1 MLKKI
6 LCSAFMFM
14 IVTSGMTIADDT
26 ELYLID
32 STVRSGKRPQV
43 LFIFDNSGSMS
54 TEDQNAV
61 SSYCSATAQAA
72 RTCAY
77 ADGFTSYLAGYSGYI
92 SGNGIYWNAGGID
105 NTSNMPV
112 PDVPTDSRR
121 FYADNNNCNKAAIA
135 LVERG
140 RYTGY
145 LREFKSS
152 GQSGKWYPLADN
164 EGFNTG
170 QVVDC
175 HQDIVESDPK
185 NPGRKK
191 QGGGTVAFADG
202 YPIDNKTMYS
212 TDRDQSL
219 TNTDF
224 GIGSPVTLYT
234 AHYLVW
240 YQWVTKTED
249 GQNSG
254 GTGTRLE
261 VAKEA
266 LSTALTGLAIPID
279 AGVAIFNLNY
289 PEEFMIDGGR
299 IVYDI
304 AEMTST
310 NQTNL
315 ISLIKNMPAQTNTP
329 LCETL
334 YEAHQYFSGGAV
346 TFGNKDS
353 NAQGSY
359 KIDGYVPNS
368 PPSILSSGN
377 YSTPF
382 KKCPDTAYIIYITDG
397 EPTLDSAA
405 DGAIASLTAS
415 AKVAGNYTPFNFT
428 NSKNQPQTSSLP
440 ALASY
445 MYNNDMVAGVKDA
458 AGVDNK
464 QNVRLFTIG
473 FSDGADAAAA
483 LLEEA
488 AFRGGNP
495 RNQATGISKGYYVA
509 KNGLD
514 LVQAMDDAL
523 KSILAVDSS
532 FTSPSIASNNFDK
545 TQTYN
550 SAYFAMFL
558 PGQGPRWSGNLK
570 KLKVTSSGE
579 IVGPGGTIKAID
591 ANGNIASTTCT
602 YWNTCVGANVDGNKV
617 TSGGVLP
624 WLREAALKI
633 NGKTR
638 TIYTNSGS
646 SLSNIENV
654 SSSSMYSL
662 LGSPV
667 TNSESTSVRQH
678 LDWLYGVDV
687 DDDDRDGSIADA
699 REDVMGDPLHSKP
712 LAINFGASST
722 SLDVRILVG
731 TNQGLVHMFKDS
743 DTGSKD
749 YSVGS
754 VAESWAFIPAELLSN
769 VPKLKDNLPTGEH
782 SVYGMDLSPVAYTK
796 TDATGKVNKAWAFL
810 GMRRGGMS
818 YYALDVTSPDAPSF
832 KWKIDTNTSGLE
844 QLGQTWSEPLVTF
857 IPGVEGPVLILG
869 GGMAT
874 SDGTGEAIYIVN
886 ADTGAY
892 ISKFTAT
899 GMNSVVSK
907 VAVLDSNN
915 DGVTDRIYA
924 TDIGGNVWRMDLPSA
939 DKDGWS
945 IFKFA
950 SISTDSAPNNRMFF
964 AEPAVAQT
972 QFSNVHSVSGELS
985 YQSIPYD
992 AVTIGTGNRTK
1003 PASDKVT
1010 KDMFF
1015 VFQDRNVVT
1024 KTFSGTD
1031 IPAALGVGE
1040 LYDVT
1045 TAAPESDNVA
1055 FGGKRG
1061 WYYSLAVA
1069 GEKSLSASLIFDGKV
1084 YFTSFIPPTNEQV
1097 DFDAGI
1103 CGFPG
1108 QGRLYVF
1115 DLHRGTRSYS
1125 ELYYEIGERVPD
1137 TPTIIVTSSPNPSP
1151 NPDPEPGP
1159 GSDDGSVR
1167 LIVGCG
1173 EVVNGEC
1180 KGTIQI
1186 GSGLTT
1192 NSIYYHLDESN

>member
-1 MLKKI
+1 M
-6 LCSAFMFM
+6 AT
-14 IVTSGMTIADDT
+14 VVASGATIADDT
-26 ELYLID
+26 ELYLIN
-32 STVRSGKRPQV
+32 SGIQTGKRPQV

-61 SSYCSATAQAA
+61 SSYCSAEGLSAG
-72 RTCAY
+72 TCEY
-77 ADGFTSYLAGYSGYI
+77 ADGFEEYLAGYSGYI
-92 SGNGIYWNAGGID
+92 SEKGIYWNAGGID
-105 NTSNMPV
+105 NTSSMPV
-112 PDVPTDSRR
+112 PDVPKDSRR
-121 FYADNNNCNKAAIA
+121 FYGDNNNCNKAAIA
-135 LVERG
+135 LNERG

-152 GQSGKWYPLADN
+152 GKTGKWYSLADN

-170 QVVDC
+170 QIVDC
-175 HQDIVESDPK
+175 HQDILESDAN
-185 NPGRKK
+185 NPGLQK

-202 YPIDNKTMYS
+202 YPIDDKKMY
-212 TDRDQSL
+212 TDGASDSDRTQSL
-219 TNTDF
+219 ENTDF
-224 GIGSPVTLYT
+224 GSGSPVTLYT

-266 LSTALTGLAIPID
+266 LSTALTGLSIPID

-289 PEEFMIDGGR
+289 PYEYEIDGGR

-304 AEMTST
+304 AEMTSA
-310 NQTNL
+310 NQNSL
-315 ISLIKNMPAQTNTP
+315 ISLIKDMPAQTNTP

-353 NAQGSY
+353 NAKGYYS
-359 KIDGYVPNS
+359 IDGYVPNS

-397 EPTLDSAA
+397 APTLDSAA
-405 DGAIASLTAS
+405 DSAITSLVAS
-415 AKVAGNYTPFNFT
+415 AKESGDYSSFNFT
-428 NSKNQPQTSSLP
+428 NSQGKTQTSYLP

-445 MYNNDMVAGVKDA
+445 MYNNDMVVGNKDTT
-458 AGVDNK
+458 GVDNK

-473 FSDGADAAAA
+473 FSDGADVAAA

-495 RNQATGISKGYYVA
+495 RDQTTGISKGYYVA

-514 LVQAMDDAL
+514 LVKAMDDAL

-558 PGQGPRWSGNLK
+558 PSDGPRWSGNLK
-570 KLKVTSSGE
+570 KLKVTSSGS

-591 ANGNIASTTCT
+591 ANGNIAANICT
-602 YWNTCVGANVDGNKV
+602 YWNACSGANVDGNKV

-624 WLREAALKI
+624 ALRTALK
-633 NGKTR
+633 NR
-638 TIYTNSGS
+638 SIYTNNGN
-646 SLSNIENV
+646 SLLSIEDV

-667 TNSESTSVRQH
+667 SGSQSTAVREH

-687 DDDDRDGSIADA
+687 DDDDGDGSITDA

-712 LAINFGASST
+712 LAINFGPSST

-731 TNQGLVHMFKDS
+731 TNQGIVHMFEDS
-743 DTGSKD
+743 DAGSDD
-749 YSVGS
+749 YSIGAVK
-754 VAESWAFIPAELLSN
+754 ESWAFIPAELLSN
-769 VPKLKDNLPTGEH
+769 LPKLKDNLPTGEH
-782 SVYGMDLSPVAYTK
+782 SVYGMDLSPVAYTE
-796 TDATGKVNKAWAFL
+796 TDATGKVNKAWVYL

-818 YYALDVTSPDAPSF
+818 YYALDITNPDAPKY
-832 KWKIDTNTSGLE
+832 KWKIDSNTSGLE

-857 IPGVEGPVLILG
+857 IPGVEDPVLIIG
-869 GGMAT
+869 GGMAS
-874 SDGTGEAIYIVN
+874 SDGTGEAVYIVN

-892 ISKFTAT
+892 ISHFTSSD
-899 GMNSVVSK
+899 MNSVVSR

-915 DGVTDRIYA
+915 DGITDRIYA

-939 DKDGWS
+939 TSGDWS

-950 SISTDSAPNNRMFF
+950 SISTGSSPNNRMFF

-972 QFSNVHSVSGELS
+972 QFNNIHSESGELS

-992 AVTIGTGNRTK
+992 AVTVGTGNRTK
-1003 PASDKVT
+1003 PASDKIT
-1010 KDMFF
+1010 NDMFF

-1024 KTFSGTD
+1024 KTFQDTD
-1031 IPAALGVGE
+1031 IPAALTLAD

-1045 TAAPESDNVA
+1045 AAAPVSDSDNVA
-1055 FGGKRG
+1055 FGSKRG

-1084 YFTSFIPPTNEQV
+1084 YFTSFIPPTNEGV
-1097 DFDAGI
+1097 DPDAGI
-1103 CGFPG
+1103 CSFSG

-1137 TPTIIVTSSPNPSP
+1137 TPQIVI
-1151 NPDPEPGP
+1151 PEPELGEDSNAYII
-1159 GSDDGSVR
+1159 G
-1167 LIVGCG
+1167 VGKG
-1173 EVVNGEC
+1173 ECANGEC
-1180 KGTIQI
+1180 SGTIEL
-1186 GSGLTT
+1186 GSGLST
-1192 NSIYYHLDESN
+1192 NRIYYHLDENN

>member
-1 MLKKI
+1 MMLKKI
-6 LCSAFMFM
+6 LCSAVVA
-14 IVTSGMTIADDT
+14 ITVASGMSIADDT
-26 ELYLID
+26 ELYLINTD
-32 STVRSGKRPQV
+32 IKTGKRPQV

-61 SSYCSATAQAA
+61 SSYCSAEAKLAG
-72 RTCAY
+72 TCQY
-77 ADGFTSYLAGYSGYI
+77 AEGFEDYLAGYSGYI
-92 SGNGIYWNAGGID
+92 SEKGIYWNAGGID

-112 PDVPTDSRR
+112 PDVPRDSRR
-121 FYADNNNCNKAAIA
+121 FYANNNNCNKAATA
-135 LVERG
+135 LLERG

-152 GQSGKWYPLADN
+152 GKTGKWYPLADN

-175 HQDIVESDPK
+175 HQDILESDPK

-191 QGGGTVAFADG
+191 QGGGTVAFDDG
-202 YPIDNKTMYS
+202 YPIDSKSMYS
-212 TDRDQSL
+212 SDRNESIN
-219 TNTDF
+219 NTDF
-224 GIGSPVTLYT
+224 GAGSPVTLYT

-240 YQWVTKTED
+240 NQWVTKTDE
-249 GQNSG
+249 GQSSG

-261 VAKEA
+261 VAKDA
-266 LSTALTGLAIPID
+266 LETALTGLAIPID

-289 PEEFMIDGGR
+289 PFENEIDGGR

-304 AEMTST
+304 AEMTT
-310 NQTNL
+310 ANQDNL
-315 ISLIKNMPAQTNTP
+315 ISLVKDMPAQTNTP

-334 YEAHQYFSGGAV
+334 FEAHQYFSGSAV
-346 TFGNKDS
+346 TFGNKDA
-353 NAQGSY
+353 NPKGSY
-359 KIDGYVPNS
+359 KIDGYEPNT

-397 EPTLDSAA
+397 APTLDSAA
-405 DGAIASLTAS
+405 DGAIASLTAN
-415 AKVAGNYTPFNFT
+415 AKEAGDYGAFDFI
-428 NSKNQPQTSSLP
+428 NSRGKTQTSYLP

-445 MYNNDMVAGVKDA
+445 MYNNDMVIGNKDA
-458 AGVDNK
+458 SGVDNK

-473 FSDGADAAAA
+473 FSDGAEAAAA

-495 RNQATGISKGYYVA
+495 RNQTTGISEGYYVA

-514 LVQAMDDAL
+514 LVEAMDDAL

-558 PGQGPRWSGNLK
+558 PGKGPRWSGNLK
-570 KLKVTSSGE
+570 KLKVTSSGS
-579 IVGPGGTIKAID
+579 IVAPGGTIKAID
-591 ANGNIASTTCT
+591 ANGNIAANICT
-602 YWNTCVGANVDGNKV
+602 FWNSCSGANVDGNKV

-624 WLREAALKI
+624 AIRTALK
-633 NGKTR
+633 NR
-638 TIYTNSGS
+638 NIYTNNSS
-646 SLSNIENV
+646 SLLDIEDV
-654 SSSSMYSL
+654 SSSAMYSL
-662 LGSPV
+662 LGSPAAASQ
-667 TNSESTSVRQH
+667 TTSVREH

-687 DDDDRDGSIADA
+687 DDDDGDGSMTDV

-712 LAINFGASST
+712 LAINFGASSS
-722 SLDVRILVG
+722 SLDVRIIVG

-743 DTGSKD
+743 DAGSDD

-754 VAESWAFIPAELLSN
+754 VKESWAFIPSELISN
-769 VPKLKDNLPTGEH
+769 LPTLKDNLPTGEH
-782 SVYGMDLSPVAYTK
+782 SVYGMDLSPVAYTE
-796 TDATGKVNKAWAFL
+796 TDSSGKVNKAWVYL

-818 YYALDVTSPDAPSF
+818 YYALDITNPDTPKY
-832 KWKIDTNTSGLE
+832 KWKIDSNTSGLE
-844 QLGQTWSEPLVTF
+844 ELGQTWSEPLVTF
-857 IPGVEGPVLILG
+857 IPGVEGPVLIIG
-869 GGMAT
+869 GGMAS
-874 SDGTGEAIYIVN
+874 SDGTGEAVYIIN
-886 ADTGAY
+886 ADTGAF
-892 ISKFTAT
+892 ISKFTSAD
-899 GMNSVVSK
+899 MSSVVSK

-915 DGVTDRIYA
+915 DGITDRVYA
-924 TDIGGNVWRMDLPSA
+924 TDIGGNVWRMDMPST
-939 DKDGWS
+939 DKSDWS

-950 SISTDSAPNNRMFF
+950 SIGTGSAPNNRMFF

-972 QFSNVHSVSGELS
+972 QFSNIHSESGELS

-992 AVTIGTGNRTK
+992 AVTVGTGNRTK
-1003 PASDKVT
+1003 PASDKIT
-1010 KDMFF
+1010 NDMFY

-1024 KTFSGTD
+1024 KTFTGTD
-1031 IPAALGVGE
+1031 APASLGVSD

-1045 TAAPESDNVA
+1045 ASAPVSDDDNVV

-1061 WYYSLAVA
+1061 WYYSLSMT

-1084 YFTSFIPPTNEQV
+1084 YFTSFIPPTNEDV
-1097 DFDAGI
+1097 DLDAGI
-1103 CGFPG
+1103 CGFSG

-1137 TPTIIVTSSPNPSP
+1137 TPQIVI
-1151 NPDPEPGP
+1151 PEPETGEDSKAYII
-1159 GSDDGSVR
+1159 G
-1167 LIVGCG
+1167 VGKG
-1173 EVVNGEC
+1173 ECENGEC
-1180 KGTIQI
+1180 KGTVEL

-1192 NSIYYHLDESN
+1192 NRIYYHLDENN

>member
-1 MLKKI
+1 MFKKI
-6 LCSAFMFM
+6 LCGVFMAV
-14 IVTSGMTIADDT
+14 IVASGITVADDT

-32 STVRSGKRPQV
+32 STIRSGKRPQV

-61 SSYCSATAQAA
+61 SFYCSAEAMSAK
-72 RTCAY
+72 TCTY
-77 ADGFTSYLAGYSGYI
+77 APGFEAYLAGYSGYI
-92 SGNGIYWNAGGID
+92 NEKGIYWNAGGID

-112 PDVPTDSRR
+112 PDVPSDSRR
-121 FYADNNNCNKAAIA
+121 FYANNNNCNKAAIA
-135 LVERG
+135 LLERG

-152 GQSGKWYPLADN
+152 GKTGKWYPLADN

-170 QVVDC
+170 QIVDC
-175 HQDIVESDPK
+175 HQDILEKDPK
-185 NPGRKK
+185 NPGKQK
-191 QGGGTVAFADG
+191 QGGSTVAFSDG
-202 YPIDNKTMYS
+202 YPIDDKTMYTTGS
-212 TDRDQSL
+212 TEADRVKSL
-219 TNTDF
+219 ATDF
-224 GIGSPVTLYT
+224 GSGSPVTLYT

-240 YQWVTKTED
+240 YQWVTKTEE

-261 VAKEA
+261 VAKDA
-266 LSTALTGLAIPID
+266 LETALTGLTIPID

-289 PEEFMIDGGR
+289 PFENEIDGGR

-310 NQTNL
+310 NQNNL
-315 ISLIKNMPAQTNTP
+315 ISLIKGMPAQTNTP

-334 YEAHQYFSGGAV
+334 FEAHQYFSSSAV
-346 TFGNKDS
+346 TFGNKDA
-353 NAQGSY
+353 NPKGSY

-368 PPSILSSGN
+368 PPSILSSGS

-397 EPTLDSAA
+397 APTLDSAA
-405 DGAIASLTAS
+405 DDEIKSLTSA
-415 AKVAGNYTPFNFT
+415 AKVQGNYTSFDFI
-428 NSKNQPQTSSLP
+428 NSRGKTQTSYLP

-445 MYNNDMVAGVKDA
+445 MYNNDLVVGNKDV
-458 AGVDNK
+458 GGIDNK

-495 RNQATGISKGYYVA
+495 RDQITGISNGYYVA

-514 LVQAMDDAL
+514 LVKAMDDAL

-687 DDDDRDGSIADA
+687 EDDDRDGSILDA

-743 DTGSKD
+743 DSGSDD

-754 VAESWAFIPAELLSN
+754 VSESWAFIPSELIS
-769 VPKLKDNLPTGEH
+769 NLPTLKENVSTGEH
-782 SVYGMDLSPVAYTK
+782 SVYGMDLSPVAYTE
-796 TDATGKVNKAWAFL
+796 TDSNGKVNKAWVYL

-818 YYALDVTSPDAPSF
+818 YYALNITNPNTPEF
-832 KWKIDTNTSGLE
+832 KWKIDSNTTGLE
-844 QLGQTWSEPLVTF
+844 ELGQTWSEPLVSF
-857 IPGVEGPVLILG
+857 IPGIDVPVLIFG
-869 GGMAT
+869 GGMAS
-874 SDGTGEAIYIVN
+874 SDGTGEAVYIVN
-886 ADTGAY
+886 ADTGAF
-892 ISKFTAT
+892 ISKFTSAD
-899 GMNSVVSK
+899 MSSVVSK

-915 DGVTDRIYA
+915 DGITDRIYA
-924 TDIGGNVWRMDLPSA
+924 TDIGGNVWRIDLPSTKKA
-939 DKDGWS
+939 DWS

-950 SISTDSAPNNRMFF
+950 SIGSGSAPENRMFF
-964 AEPAVAQT
+964 AEPTVAQT
-972 QFSNVHSVSGELS
+972 QFSNIHSESGLLS

-1031 IPAALGVGE
+1031 IPATLE
-1040 LYDVT
+1040 LSNLYNVT
-1045 TAAPESDNVA
+1045 ASAPVTADDNVD
-1055 FGGKRG
+1055 FGLKRG
-1061 WYYSLAVA
+1061 WYYSLPMT

-1084 YFTSFIPPTNEQV
+1084 YFTSFVPPTNENI
-1097 DFDAGI
+1097 DLDLGI
-1103 CGFPG
+1103 CGFSG

-1115 DLHRGTRSYS
+1115 DLHKGTRSYS

-1137 TPTIIVTSSPNPSP
+1137 TPQIVI
-1151 NPDPEPGP
+1151 PEPE
-1159 GSDDGSVR
+1159 DGQDSKAY
-1167 LIVGCG
+1167 IIGVGKG
-1173 EVVNGEC
+1173 ECENGQC
-1180 KGTIQI
+1180 KGTLEL

-1192 NSIYYHLDESN
+1192 NKIYYHQNENN